1 MDIFNALI
9 EYHPKKNTKIVQFI
23 CSLWLY
29 LAVLLARWGGGGCL
43 AEEGGHA
50 AAVDWVQTL
59 AGTSPGE
66 THGYMGQTQ
75 TLGGHISKS
84 QARSL
89 SQTWVRSCQY
99 VTDITGRSMLWC
111 LLTALSIYVAPLG
124 PTEPIQPRASSHLNW
139 SNYNQSFATRDLFGL
154 VMVWCWGMAMSPAW
168 KFVYVLSCVSSAW
181 ALDSMGS
188 RLMMA
193 LGLSM
198 L

>member
-1 MDIFNALI
+1 MFRPFKSLKVRYLGPERLLTFISVDIFSALI

-23 CSLWLY
+23 SSLWLY
-29 LAVLLARWGGGGCL
+29 LAVLLARWGGGGSL

-99 VTDITGRSMLWC
+99 VTDITGGSMLWYSVNLC
-111 LLTALSIYVAPLG
+111 
-124 PTEPIQPRASSHLNW
+124 SSFGTDWTNTTQGLI
-139 SNYNQSFATRDLFGL
+139 SFELEQL
-154 VMVWCWGMAMSPAW
+154 
-168 KFVYVLSCVSSAW
+168 
-181 ALDSMGS
+181 
-188 RLMMA
+188 
-193 LGLSM
+193 
-198 L
+198 